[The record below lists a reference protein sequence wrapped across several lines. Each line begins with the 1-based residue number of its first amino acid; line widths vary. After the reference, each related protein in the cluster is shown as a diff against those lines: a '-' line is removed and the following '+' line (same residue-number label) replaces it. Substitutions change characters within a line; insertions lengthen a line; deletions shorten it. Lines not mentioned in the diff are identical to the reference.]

1 VFLLTVAAGTANYFG
16 WESAAMEEESV
27 GNIFLLGYMPFA
39 VVLVA
44 LGYGVRH
51 WLLAERH

>member
-1 VFLLTVAAGTANYFG
+1 VFLLTAAAGTANYFG
-16 WESAAMEEESV
+16 WESAATEEESV